1 MVIYA
6 AKAIDVRMAWGGRLD
21 EVIASLDEGRRLKL
35 STIKHKDEYTRS
47 VFAGLLLRYAFL
59 NEGNSVAQW
68 QSINIVQGEY
78 GKPYIE
84 GRDGFHYSISHSG
97 EWVICAVDDM
107 PIGADIQ
114 EQRRWRLNTAKRFYS
129 KEEYDRLTGIGEYD
143 TERQR
148 KLFYK
153 MWTAK
158 ESCVKLTGRGIGA
171 GINRYVTDS
180 SLRHIYGDDNI
191 YFNINI
197 YDTIDNYIVCVCSE
211 REDFPYSI
219 TNIEQERLW

>member
-6 AKAIDVRMAWGGRLD
+6 AKTTDLRTAFGSRFD
-21 EVIASLDEGRRLKL
+21 EIIVGLDEGRKLKL
-35 STIKHKDEYTRS
+35 STIKHEDEYTRS

-59 NEGNSVAQW
+59 NEGNSEAQW
-68 QSINIVQGEY
+68 QSIRIVQGKY

-84 GRDGFHYSISHSG
+84 GRDDFHYSISHSG
-97 EWVICAVDDM
+97 KWVICAVDDI

-114 EQRRWRLNTAKRFYS
+114 EQRSWRLNTAKRFFS
-129 KEEYDRLTGIGEYD
+129 KEEYDRLAGIGGYD
-143 TERQR
+143 SVGQR
-148 KLFYK
+148 ELFYK

-171 GINRYVTDS
+171 GISRYVTDS
-180 SLRHIYGDDNI
+180 SLRYIYDDENI
-191 YFNINI
+191 FFNINI

-211 REDFPYSI
+211 REDFPHSI
-219 TNIEQERLW
+219 ANIEQERLW